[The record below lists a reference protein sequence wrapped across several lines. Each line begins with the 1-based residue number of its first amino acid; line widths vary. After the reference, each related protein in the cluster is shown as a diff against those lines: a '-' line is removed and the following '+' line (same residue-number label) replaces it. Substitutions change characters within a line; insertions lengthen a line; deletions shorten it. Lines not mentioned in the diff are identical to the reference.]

1 MIYASKAVKLVVCAA
16 ILAFPAVAAHP
27 NALKISELESL
38 GRYKKVI
45 ESYANDDSAM
55 ALCIQGDYL
64 YHGRKGIQANKDRGM
79 ELYKKALELL
89 VVDAEAGN

>member
-45 ESYANDDSAM
+45 ESYANDETEKACP
-55 ALCIQGDYL
+55 LKRFY
-64 YHGRKGIQANKDRGM
+64 RKVRRDFVISTIYCVSIARFCCCVK
-79 ELYKKALELL
+79 
-89 VVDAEAGN
+89 